1 MRSHGVS
8 RNDPTTLS
16 ELVGNSKLIEQVA
29 IIGVKTECNQRKT
42 LTTSFG
48 HEQEAHLLDGGS
60 QVVGGLCQVEH
71 DGAVA
76 RLAETDQL
84 VVLAQDLGSAAG
96 EVQGQRSLVSTQVVD
111 VEDQFCGKEL
121 GVTPDAPADTG
132 VDETI
137 FVARNVD

>member
-1 MRSHGVS
+1 M
-8 RNDPTTLS
+8 
-16 ELVGNSKLIEQVA
+16 GNSKLIEQVA

-121 GVTPDAPADTG
+121 GITPDAPADTG